1 MFALADFL
9 SVSASLL
16 RTRCLFHIPTRLPD
30 FLLVHMTWCHLSAL
44 CAYTVWKARVGGS
57 ASTCNRHTKVA
68 ETLTERGEKIQGD
81 LKLMQPKSTPTSL
94 YSLNTQSM
102 TD

>member
-68 ETLTERGEKIQGD
+68 ETLTERGEKTQAD
-81 LKLMQPKSTPTSL
+81 LNLMQPKSTPTSL
-94 YSLNTQSM
+94 YSLNTRSM
-102 TD
+102 KD

>member
-30 FLLVHMTWCHLSAL
+30 FLLIHMTWCHLSAL

-102 TD
+102 KD